1 MDTYSH
7 KDDIKKR
14 IENLEKEIE
23 DAQDTRFEL
32 KKQLQKIRAKEIE
45 ESMHEN
51 NQQLLKG

>member
-1 MDTYSH
+1 LDTYSH
-7 KDDIKKR
+7 KDDIRKR

>member
-1 MDTYSH
+1 MDSNYH
-7 KDDIKKR
+7 KDDINQR
-14 IENLEKEIE
+14 IKNLEAEIE
-23 DAQDTRFEL
+23 SAQDKRFEL